1 MSKPVLHFESL
12 HVRRMPGIT
21 DGGFPLEELSKGIN
35 IIYGPNGI
43 GKSTTALAL
52 QTILWPHITANG
64 ADLAAEFSLD
74 EEKWSVI
81 VQSGN
86 TKCRRGDQRAEH
98 PIPGDPEERY
108 RYHLALHEL
117 IKERNESFAQS
128 ILKASQGNF
137 DLIAAAE
144 ELKFTEKPSRKDKL
158 LKALRTAKT
167 AVINAAGKQHHV
179 MDLDGKLAGLEED
192 RTKAD
197 KASKQV
203 RLLEQ
208 ARELDEARAEYD
220 RAKNKIKCFPEWMSA
235 LTGGE
240 VEIINSYPH
249 RLNDLEEEKKK
260 QEGRITTAKEVQTA
274 RNLPKGPIPPA
285 EIAKLTGQCGT
296 LRDLNQDINNA
307 ASKLAESKKTE
318 KEIRQRLGKT
328 ISDKQLE
335 ELDRIQSS
343 ELSGLSTFAEKT
355 ERVRARE
362 RVIAERARWFDH
374 KPSDIDQKPLTDAIT
389 CLANWLASP
398 ESANGGRQRW
408 SWAAWGMA
416 GLVSLQGILL
426 AILHHWSW
434 AFLAPISLLLILVG
448 RHRPHREKGGR
459 REVWKIEFEKLNLP
473 GPMTWEPDAVTKRL
487 RELNTELANAE
498 VEKARFQ
505 HWQAHAEDTEEVE
518 NLVEELDR
526 KRKELIKR
534 FGVEPKMDDAWLYL
548 LAANLAHWQQAQV
561 NVVAT
566 DVACSKVQKK
576 HDKLLR
582 AINDEL
588 SLYFDEQASDAN
600 HALQLMKLL
609 EGRCSDYREAVQTI
623 NNAQGLVNTTANGIT
638 AAKDEYAEIF
648 TKLGLDIGDEDTV
661 LTWADQQDEYKNADR
676 ELFSAG
682 KQIERAENTLIA
694 HPELAELPREEIE
707 SQLVENEQLAATL
720 KSVSVEIGKVK
731 NAIEEAKRSHNL
743 QIALAERQESYDELR
758 DTREN
763 DYAAVVGAALIE
775 YVKREV
781 IDANRPQV
789 FKRGREL
796 LSEITR
802 GQFELA
808 FDDSVHPPEFLAKFC
823 DEPMARELDTLSTA
837 ERIQLLLS
845 VRLAFVEQ
853 REQVARLPLLM
864 DETLANS
871 DDERAGVIIESII
884 EIARLGRQVFYF
896 TAQDDEVSKWLGAL
910 NVANVAHKLINLA
923 DVRHKARAEMY
934 PLNTSKMP
942 KRVTPRPKSLS
953 YEEYGKALDVPC
965 FDPWEDNIAPVHLWH
980 LLDDTSALYGCV
992 KNGIISW
999 GQLRNLADSDGL
1011 SLFNDGEP
1019 LYKRVQ
1025 IVARALECAIHQWR
1039 IGRGRPVDRQAL
1051 MDSGAVSRGFID
1063 QLTEVAER
1071 CQHDAITLLRV
1082 LDAGEI
1088 PHWGKTKTHK
1098 LRQYLAE
1105 SGYLD
1110 TRLRLS
1116 QDDIRVQA
1124 LAAVA
1129 EDLREGLICQD
1140 QIDRLLA
1147 QLPN

>member
-21 DGGFPLEELSKGIN
+21 EGFPLKGLSKGIN

-52 QTILWPHITANG
+52 QTILWPNIAANG
-64 ADLAAEFSLD
+64 ADLVAEFSLD
-74 EEKWSVI
+74 GEEWGVT
-81 VQSGN
+81 VQPGN
-86 TKCRRGDQRAEH
+86 TKCRRGDQSAEH
-98 PIPGDPEERY
+98 PLPGDPEERY

-137 DLIAAAE
+137 DLMAAAK

-158 LKALRTAKT
+158 LKAFQTAKT
-167 AVINAAGKQHHV
+167 AVKDAAEKQRSV
-179 MDLDGKLAGLEED
+179 MDLASKLAGLEKD
-192 RTKAD
+192 RTNAET
-197 KASKQV
+197 ASKRV

-208 ARELDEARAEYD
+208 AKELDEARAEYD
-220 RAKNKIKCFPEWMSA
+220 RAKNEVERFPEWMGD

-240 VEIINSYPH
+240 AEVIDSYSG
-249 RLNDLEEEKKK
+249 RLTNLKKK
-260 QEGRITTAKEVQTA
+260 KEDQEKRITTAKKVQTDC
-274 RNLPKGPIPPA
+274 NLPEGPIPPE

-296 LRDLNQDINNA
+296 LRDLNQDIQNA
-307 ASKLAESKKTE
+307 TTE
-318 KEIRQRLGKT
+318 LTKGREIEGKARHRLGKIT
-328 ISDKQLE
+328 TDKQLE
-335 ELDRIQSS
+335 KLDRIQID
-343 ELSGLSTFAEKT
+343 ELSDLSSFAEKT

-362 RVIAERARWFDH
+362 RMVAERARWFDH
-374 KPSDIDQKPLTDAIT
+374 EPSDIDPKPLTDAIT
-389 CLANWLASP
+389 YFANWLASP
-398 ESANGGRQRW
+398 ELANGGRQRW

-416 GLVSLQGILL
+416 GLVSLQAILL
-426 AILHHWSW
+426 AILHHWLW
-434 AFLAPISLLLILVG
+434 AFLAAIGLLLILVG
-448 RHRPHREKGGR
+448 RRRPHREKGGR
-459 REVWKIEFEKLNLP
+459 REVWKVEFEKLNLP

-498 VEKARFQ
+498 FEKARFQ
-505 HWQAHAEDTEEVE
+505 HWQAHAEETEEVK
-518 NLVEELDR
+518 NLVEELDK

-534 FGVEPKMDDAWLYL
+534 FGVEPKMDDAWLSL
-548 LAANLAHWQQAQV
+548 LAANLAHWQQAQG

-566 DVACSKVQKK
+566 DAVRSEVQNK

-600 HALQLMKLL
+600 HALKLVKLL
-609 EGRCSDYREAVQTI
+609 EGRCSDYREAIQTI
-623 NNAQGLVNTTANGIT
+623 ENAQELLDTTVNGIT
-638 AAKDEYAEIF
+638 AAEDEYAEIF
-648 TKLGLDIGDEDTV
+648 TKLGLKLGDENTV
-661 LTWADQQDEYKNADR
+661 LTWADQRDAYKNADR
-676 ELFSAG
+676 ELFSAR
-682 KQIERAENTLIA
+682 KQLEKAENTLIA

-720 KSVSVEIGKVK
+720 KSVSVEIGKVE
-731 NAIEEAKRSHNL
+731 NAIEEAKRSHDL

-758 DTREN
+758 DAREN

-775 YVKREV
+775 YVKREA

-796 LSEITR
+796 LIDCLLYTSD
-802 GQFELA
+802 A
-808 FDDSVHPPEFLAKFC
+808 ADD
-823 DEPMARELDTLSTA
+823 
-837 ERIQLLLS
+837 LLCVDLGG
-845 VRLAFVEQ
+845 
-853 REQVARLPLLM
+853 P
-864 DETLANS
+864 
-871 DDERAGVIIESII
+871 GVIIESII

-896 TAQDDEVSKWLGAL
+896 TAQDDEVNKWLGAL
-910 NVANVAHKLINLA
+910 DVANVAHKLINLA
-923 DVRHKARAEMY
+923 DVRHKARAETH
-934 PLNTSKMP
+934 PLHTSKMP

-953 YEEYGKALDVPC
+953 YEEYGKALGVPC

-980 LLDDTSALYGCV
+980 LLDDTSALYDCV

-1019 LYKRVQ
+1019 LYKRAQ

-1051 MDSGAVSRGFID
+1051 MDSGAVSRSFID
-1063 QLTEVAER
+1063 QLTEVAKR

-1082 LDAGEI
+1082 LDTGEI
-1088 PHWGKTKTHK
+1088 SHWGKAKTHK

-1129 EDLREGLICQD
+1129 EDLREGLIRQD

>member
-21 DGGFPLEELSKGIN
+21 EGFPLKGLSKGIN

-52 QTILWPHITANG
+52 QTILWPNIAANG
-64 ADLAAEFSLD
+64 ADLVAEFSLD
-74 EEKWSVI
+74 GEEWGVT
-81 VQSGN
+81 VQPGN
-86 TKCRRGDQRAEH
+86 TKCRRGDQSAEH
-98 PIPGDPEERY
+98 PLPGDPEERY

-137 DLIAAAE
+137 DLMAAAK

-158 LKALRTAKT
+158 LKAFQTAKT
-167 AVINAAGKQHHV
+167 AVKDAAEKQRSV
-179 MDLDGKLAGLEED
+179 MDLASKLAGLEKD
-192 RTKAD
+192 RTNAET
-197 KASKQV
+197 ASKRV

-208 ARELDEARAEYD
+208 AKELDEARAEYD
-220 RAKNKIKCFPEWMSA
+220 RAKNEVERFPEWMGD

-240 VEIINSYPH
+240 AEVIDSYSG
-249 RLNDLEEEKKK
+249 RLTNLKKK
-260 QEGRITTAKEVQTA
+260 KEDQEKRITTAKKVQTDC
-274 RNLPKGPIPPA
+274 NLPEGPIPPE

-296 LRDLNQDINNA
+296 LRDLNQDIQNA
-307 ASKLAESKKTE
+307 TTE
-318 KEIRQRLGKT
+318 LTKGREIEGKARHRLGKIT
-328 ISDKQLE
+328 TDKQLE
-335 ELDRIQSS
+335 KLDRIQID
-343 ELSGLSTFAEKT
+343 ELSDLSSFAEKT

-362 RVIAERARWFDH
+362 RMVAERARWFDH
-374 KPSDIDQKPLTDAIT
+374 EPSDIDPKPLTDAIT
-389 CLANWLASP
+389 YFANWLASP
-398 ESANGGRQRW
+398 ELANGGRQRW

-416 GLVSLQGILL
+416 GLVSLQAILL
-426 AILHHWSW
+426 AILHHWLW
-434 AFLAPISLLLILVG
+434 AFLAAIGLLLILVG
-448 RHRPHREKGGR
+448 RRRPHREKGGR
-459 REVWKIEFEKLNLP
+459 REVWKVEFEKLNLP

-498 VEKARFQ
+498 FEKARFQ
-505 HWQAHAEDTEEVE
+505 HWQAHAEETEEVK
-518 NLVEELDR
+518 NLVEELDK

-534 FGVEPKMDDAWLYL
+534 FGVEPTMDDAWLSL
-548 LAANLAHWQQAQV
+548 LAANLAHWQQAQG

-566 DVACSKVQKK
+566 DAVRSEVQNK

-600 HALQLMKLL
+600 HALKLVKLL
-609 EGRCSDYREAVQTI
+609 EGRCSDYREAIQTI
-623 NNAQGLVNTTANGIT
+623 ENAQELLDTTVNGIT
-638 AAKDEYAEIF
+638 AAEDEYAEIF
-648 TKLGLDIGDEDTV
+648 TKLGLKLGDENTV
-661 LTWADQQDEYKNADR
+661 LTWADQRDAYKNADR
-676 ELFSAG
+676 ELFSAR
-682 KQIERAENTLIA
+682 KQLEKAENTLIA

-720 KSVSVEIGKVK
+720 KSVSVEIGKVE
-731 NAIEEAKRSHNL
+731 NAIEEAKRSHDL

-758 DTREN
+758 DAREN

-775 YVKREV
+775 YVKREA

-796 LSEITR
+796 LIEITR

-808 FDDSVHPPEFLAKFC
+808 FDDSVDPPEFLAKFC
-823 DEPMARELDTLSTA
+823 DEPMTRELDTLSTA

-896 TAQDDEVSKWLGAL
+896 TAQDDEVNKWLGAL
-910 NVANVAHKLINLA
+910 DVANVAHKLINLA
-923 DVRHKARAEMY
+923 DVRHKARAETH
-934 PLNTSKMP
+934 PLHTSKMP

-953 YEEYGKALDVPC
+953 YEEYGKALGVPC

-980 LLDDTSALYGCV
+980 LLDDTSALYDCV

-1019 LYKRVQ
+1019 LYKRAQ

-1051 MDSGAVSRGFID
+1051 MDSGAVSRSFID
-1063 QLTEVAER
+1063 QLTEVAKR

-1082 LDAGEI
+1082 LDTGEI
-1088 PHWGKTKTHK
+1088 SHWGKAKTHK

-1129 EDLREGLICQD
+1129 EDLREGLIRQD

>member
-21 DGGFPLEELSKGIN
+21 EGFPLKGLSKGIN
-35 IIYGPNGI
+35 IIYGPNGV

-52 QTILWPHITANG
+52 QTILWPSIAANG
-64 ADLAAEFSLD
+64 ADLIAEFSLD
-74 EEKWSVI
+74 GEKWGVT
-81 VQSGN
+81 VQPGN
-86 TKCRRGDQRAEH
+86 TKCRRGDQSAEH
-98 PIPGDPEERY
+98 PMPRDPEERY

-179 MDLDGKLAGLEED
+179 MDLDGKLAGLEQD

-208 ARELDEARAEYD
+208 ARELDEAHAEYD

-240 VEIINSYPH
+240 VEIINSYPD
-249 RLNDLEEEKKK
+249 RLNNLEEKKK
-260 QEGRITTAKEVQTA
+260 KQEERITTAKKVQTA
-274 RNLPKGPIPPA
+274 LNLPKGPITPK

-307 ASKLAESKKTE
+307 TSKLAESKRSE
-318 KEIRQRLGKT
+318 KEVRQGLGKI

-343 ELSGLSTFAEKT
+343 ELSELSTFAEKA

-362 RVIAERARWFDH
+362 RMVAERARWFDH
-374 KPSDIDQKPLTDAIT
+374 EPSDVDPKPLNDAIT

-398 ESANGGRQRW
+398 ELANGGRQRL
-408 SWAAWGMA
+408 SWTAWVMA
-416 GLVSLQGILL
+416 GVVSLQAIFL
-426 AILHHWSW
+426 AILHHWLW
-434 AFLAPISLLLILVG
+434 AFLAPIGLLLILVG
-448 RHRPHREKGGR
+448 GRLLHKDGGSR
-459 REVWKIEFEKLNLP
+459 RELWKAEFENLDLP
-473 GPMTWEPDAVTKRL
+473 RPVTWEPKAVTERL
-487 RELNTELANAE
+487 QELNAE
-498 VEKARFQ
+498 SAKAEFERTRYE
-505 HWQAHAEDTEEVE
+505 HWKAHTEEKEKVD
-518 NLVEELDR
+518 NLVEEL
-526 KRKELIKR
+526 KRQRENWTKR
-534 FGVEPKMDDAWLYL
+534 FGVELGMDDAWLYL
-548 LAANLAHWQQAQV
+548 LAANLADWQHALS
-561 NVVAT
+561 NVIAT
-566 DVACSKVQKK
+566 GAARSKVQNKYNT
-576 HDKLLR
+576 LLC
-582 AINDEL
+582 AFNDDL
-588 SLYFDEQASDAN
+588 SPYFDEQASDAN
-600 HALQLMKLL
+600 HALQLVKLL
-609 EGRCSDYREAVQTI
+609 EGRCSDYREAIQTI
-623 NNAQGLVNTTANGIT
+623 ESAQELLVTTLNGIT
-638 AAKDEYAEIF
+638 AAEDEYAEIF
-648 TKLGLDIGDEDTV
+648 TKLSLDIGDKDTV

-682 KQIERAENTLIA
+682 KQLERAENTLIS

-707 SQLVENEQLAATL
+707 SQLVENEQLADTL

-731 NAIEEAKRSHNL
+731 NAIEEAKRSHDL
-743 QIALAERQESYDELR
+743 QIALAEKQESYDKLK
-758 DTREN
+758 DAREN

-775 YVKREV
+775 YVKREA

-808 FDDSVHPPEFLAKFC
+808 FDDSVDPPEFLAKFC
-823 DEPMARELDTLSTA
+823 DEPIARELDTLSTA

-896 TAQDDEVSKWLGAL
+896 TAQDDEVNKWLGAL
-910 NVANVAHKLINLA
+910 NVASVAHKLINLA
-923 DVRHKARAEMY
+923 DVRHKARAETH
-934 PLNTSKMP
+934 PLHTGKMP

-953 YEEYGKALDVPC
+953 YEEYGKVLDVPS
-965 FDPWEDNIAPVHLWH
+965 FDPWGDNIAPVHLWH
-980 LLDDTSALYGCV
+980 LLDDTSALYDCV

-999 GQLRNLADSDGL
+999 GQLRSVADSDGL

-1019 LYKRVQ
+1019 LYKRAQ

-1051 MDSGAVSRGFID
+1051 MDSSAVSRGFID

-1082 LDAGEI
+1082 LDTGEI

-1140 QIDRLLA
+1140 QIDQVA
-1147 QLPN
+1147 GTTT

>member
-1 MSKPVLHFESL
+1 
-12 HVRRMPGIT
+12 MPGIT
-21 DGGFPLEELSKGIN
+21 EGFPLEGLSKGIN
-35 IIYGPNGI
+35 IIHGPNGI

-52 QTILWPHITANG
+52 QTILWPNIATNG
-64 ADLAAEFSLD
+64 ADLIAEFSLD
-74 EEKWSVI
+74 GEKWGVA
-81 VQSGN
+81 VQPGN
-86 TKCRRGDQRAEH
+86 TKCRRGNQNAEH

-117 IKERNESFAQS
+117 IKERNEAFAQS

-137 DLIAAAE
+137 DLRAAAE

-158 LKALRTAKT
+158 LKALQTVKIAARDATEKQR
-167 AVINAAGKQHHV
+167 AVMRLADK
-179 MDLDGKLAGLEED
+179 LDGLEKD

-197 KASKQV
+197 KAPERV
-203 RLLEQ
+203 GLLEQ
-208 ARELDEARAEYD
+208 AKELDEARAEYD
-220 RAKNKIKCFPEWMSA
+220 RAKNKIECFPEWMSD

-240 VEIINSYPH
+240 VEIINSYSG
-249 RLNDLEEEKKK
+249 RLTNLKDEKTK
-260 QEGRITTAKEVQTA
+260 QEGRIIAARKAQTA

-285 EIAKLTGQCGT
+285 EIAKLTGQCET
-296 LRDLNQDINNA
+296 LRDLNQKIQNA
-307 ASKLAESKKTE
+307 TTE
-318 KEIRQRLGKT
+318 LTKGREIEGKARHRLGKIT
-328 ISDKQLE
+328 TDKQLE
-335 ELDRIQSS
+335 KLDRIQVD
-343 ELSGLSTFAEKT
+343 ELYDISLFAEKA

-362 RVIAERARWFDH
+362 RVVAERARWFDH
-374 KPSDIDQKPLTDAIT
+374 EPSDVDPKPLNDAIT
-389 CLANWLASP
+389 CLANWLTSP
-398 ESANGGRQRW
+398 ELANGGRQRW
-408 SWAAWGMA
+408 SWAAWVMA
-416 GLVSLQGILL
+416 GLVSLQAIFL
-426 AILHHWSW
+426 AILHHWLW
-434 AFLAPISLLLILVG
+434 AFLAPIGLLLILVG
-448 RHRPHREKGGR
+448 SRVPHKDKGSR
-459 REVWKIEFEKLNLP
+459 RELWKEEFENLDLP
-473 GPMTWEPDAVTKRL
+473 GPVTWEPEAVTTRL
-487 RELNTELANAE
+487 QELNAE
-498 VEKARFQ
+498 SAKAEFERTRYE
-505 HWQAHAEDTEEVE
+505 HWKAHTEEKEEVD
-518 NLVEELDR
+518 NLVEEL
-526 KRKELIKR
+526 KRQRENLTKR
-534 FGVEPKMDDAWLYL
+534 FGVEPGMDDAWLYL
-548 LAANLAHWQQAQV
+548 LAANLADWQHAQS
-561 NVVAT
+561 NVIA
-566 DVACSKVQKK
+566 AGAARSEVQNKY
-576 HDKLLR
+576 DSLLR
-582 AINDEL
+582 AFNDDL
-588 SLYFDEQASDAN
+588 SPYFDEQASDAN
-600 HALQLMKLL
+600 HALQLVKLL
-609 EGRCSDYREAVQTI
+609 EGRCSDYREAIQTI
-623 NNAQGLVNTTANGIT
+623 ENAQELLDNTITGIT
-638 AAKDEYAEIF
+638 TSEDEYAAIF
-648 TKLGLDIGDEDTV
+648 TKLGLDLGDEDTV
-661 LTWADQQDEYKNADR
+661 RTWADQRDAYKNADR
-676 ELFSAG
+676 ELFSAS
-682 KQIERAENTLIA
+682 KQLKKAENTLIA

-707 SQLVENEQLAATL
+707 SQLIDNKQLAATL
-720 KSVSVEIGKVK
+720 KSVSVEIGKGE
-731 NAIEEAKRSHNL
+731 NAIEEAKCSHDL

-758 DTREN
+758 DAREN
-763 DYAAVVGAALIE
+763 DYAAVVGGALIE
-775 YVKREV
+775 YVKREA

-789 FKRGREL
+789 FKRGMEL

-802 GQFELA
+802 GQFELE

-923 DVRHKARAEMY
+923 DVRHKARAEMH

-1011 SLFNDGEP
+1011 SLFNDGES

-1082 LDAGEI
+1082 LDTGEI

-1129 EDLREGLICQD
+1129 EDLRERLICQD